1 MRWEEL
7 EAHSAGTY
15 EVTRHNLTEAAE
27 TVWNDMRTVCDL
39 PESPSI
45 DIAYDEDLAGKQVL
59 GYASRTMFL
68 QGDVWVSSIFFENVD
83 NVDITIR
90 INPKVPNGWHWSTDG
105 SCDIGW
111 RYDLRTAIL
120 HELLHGVGI
129 SSSVSESSVG
139 YSLGDHC
146 YVTMFDSQIEGD
158 QGKAIHNCT
167 LRPSAVY
174 TVGGI
179 PLYTP
184 QIHNS
189 GSSFSHHNQ
198 PGEPMY
204 YSIPPRQ
211 CLEIGPSEVAIMSA
225 LGVECRLQDTLQE
238 TLRET
243 LREKSEDVPMS
254 QTSSGR
260 PLPGM
265 WIWILCILVLLKTI
279 RN

>member
-7 EAHSAGTY
+7 EAHSTGTY
-15 EVTRHNLTEAAE
+15 KVTRHNLTEAAE
-27 TVWNDMRTVCDL
+27 IVWNDMRTVCDL

-90 INPKVPNGWHWSTDG
+90 INPKVPNGWHWSADG

-184 QIHNS
+184 KIHNS

-198 PGEPMY
+198 PGEPMH

-211 CLEIGPSEVAIMSA
+211 CLEIGPSEVAIMGA
-225 LGVECRLQDTLQE
+225 LGVECRLQETLQ
-238 TLRET
+238 
-243 LREKSEDVPMS
+243 EKSEDVPMS
-254 QTSSGR
+254 QTSSDGR

-265 WIWILCILVLLKTI
+265 WIWILCILVLKTI